1 MTKTMWSLYTPSC
14 NFLES
19 AKLSVEAK
27 AILTLL
33 NTWPET
39 EKKDGHC
46 TARQIQYYLHL
57 SETRY
62 RKHMDFLENEGYVE
76 TYSTR
81 CLGQKRSEI
90 VTVKEEAV
98 SPEPAPNGIWS
109 VVSDPN
115 IPITAKVVYAYLH
128 RMAKNGEGEFQLGK
142 MLLDLGISGNTARR
156 YLRLLAQSSLIE
168 VCHDHQR
175 RSQSPWAF
183 SIP

>member
-1 MTKTMWSLYTPSC
+1 MTKTMRSLYTPSC

-27 AILTLL
+27 AI
-33 NTWPET
+33 
-39 EKKDGHC
+39 
-46 TARQIQYYLHL
+46 
-57 SETRY
+57 
-62 RKHMDFLENEGYVE
+62 
-76 TYSTR
+76 
-81 CLGQKRSEI
+81 

-98 SPEPAPNGIWS
+98 SPETAPNRIWS

-142 MLLDLGISGNTARR
+142 MLLNLGISGNTARR

-168 VCHDHQR
+168 VCHAHRR